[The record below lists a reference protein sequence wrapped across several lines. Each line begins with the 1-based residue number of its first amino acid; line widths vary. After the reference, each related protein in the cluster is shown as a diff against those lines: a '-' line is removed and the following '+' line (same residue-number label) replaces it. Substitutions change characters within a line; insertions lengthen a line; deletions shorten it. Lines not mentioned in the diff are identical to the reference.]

1 MKLTILGTG
10 NASVT
15 ACYNTCF
22 LLTEGADRLLV
33 DGGGGNGIF
42 RQLKAAGERW
52 QDIRSIFVTH
62 KHLDHITG
70 VLWLMRMMLQGM
82 ARGQYQGE
90 ATIYSH
96 REVTG
101 LLRQLAGLLLSEK
114 ETRFLDDRL
123 HLVTVENGQSLPLL
137 GQTATF
143 FDIRSTKAAQYGFSI
158 TLPGGGKLTCCGESP
173 TTRRSAPG
181 PRAAGGC
188 CTRPS
193 AWPARRRCSSP
204 TRSTTPPW
212 RTPAGWPGS

>member
-70 VLWLMRMMLQGM
+70 VLWLIRMMLQGM

-101 LLRQLAGLLLSEK
+101 LLRTLAGLLLSEK

-143 FDIRSTKAAQYGFSI
+143 FDIRSTKAAQYGF
-158 TLPGGGKLTCCGESP
+158 PSP
-173 TTRRSAPG
+173 CP
-181 PRAAGGC
+181 AAG
-188 CTRPS
+188 S
-193 AWPARRRCSSP
+193 
-204 TRSTTPPW
+204 
-212 RTPAGWPGS
+212 